1 LSEGTLRK
9 LNQLQP
15 MANQEKTHQKAF
27 NGPLNSIVILARE
40 RYGDAIMQ
48 TPLIAA
54 LKDRYPSAS
63 IYMIA
68 FTQIIYDFFK
78 ADSNISAVYHAKREF
93 GKYLLEFL
101 PRKYDLFFN
110 PKAHPSTNFGIQS
123 RIIRARYKVG
133 HRNSGNEKFYDY
145 LLDLPA
151 DMHESDRNL
160 SLLKAL
166 DPGPLPKVRPY
177 IPQMPVSKDVS
188 TLIDTLPQKT
198 HIGINL
204 STGSPGGNRSFE
216 QWSDLIN
223 SFPNERFIIFSSPA
237 DIGKKKELEA
247 ALPNVLPTPS
257 TKNLYE
263 VLQIL
268 EKLKLLVTPDTSLIH
283 LAACSDTPLVA
294 LYRYQPLES
303 KVFSPMTTLHEVI
316 GSNTLDVMDIEDEKV
331 TEAVKRMLERL
342 AD

>member
-1 LSEGTLRK
+1 MDS
-9 LNQLQP
+9 
-15 MANQEKTHQKAF
+15 AKTAF
-27 NGPLNSIVILARE
+27 KGPLNSIVILARE

-54 LKDRYPSAS
+54 LKERYPSAS
-63 IYMIA
+63 IYMVA
-68 FTQIIYDFFK
+68 FTRIIYDFFK
-78 ADSNISAVYHAKREF
+78 ADSNITAVYHAKREF
-93 GKYLLEFL
+93 RKYFLEFL

-110 PKAHPSTNFGIQS
+110 PKGHPSTNFGIQA
-123 RIIRARYKVG
+123 RIISARYKVG
-133 HRNSGNEKFYDY
+133 HRHNGNEKIYDY

-151 DMHESDRNL
+151 DLHESERNL

-166 DPGPLPKVRPY
+166 DSGPLPHCRPY
-177 IPQMPVSKDVS
+177 IPEMPLSAEVSA
-188 TLIDTLPQKT
+188 LIKSLPHKT

-223 SFPNERFIIFSSPA
+223 SFPNERFVIFSSPA

-247 ALPNVLPTPS
+247 AHLNVLPTPS
-257 TKNLYE
+257 TENLYE

-268 EKLKLLVTPDTSLIH
+268 QRLKLLVTPDTSLIH
-283 LAACSDTPLVA
+283 LAACCDAPLVA

-316 GSNTLDVMDIEDEKV
+316 GSKTLEVMDIENEKV
-331 TEAVKRMLERL
+331 SAAVERMLVRL
-342 AD
+342 GA